1 MTSRN
6 PNHHHRHLVELAS
19 LLATAGLAD
28 AFADVFGL
36 KRHGSTALIAL
47 GVALIAGTVGHHIW
61 LRRRDHAPPAKSTLS
76 TEIRVSP
83 AAVPATASAEAAG
96 SAEAAQSAKSA
107 GGGSTSVFWRVRAE
121 IDNTPGRLAVL
132 AGALSAAGANI
143 HALEVHPAPNG
154 VIDQFLIEASE
165 DTSADRLCA
174 AVNAVGGR
182 YAHAVPTDV
191 LALLDG
197 PTHALELAARLVREP
212 GSFAAVFTELL
223 DAGSLTIDAA
233 EPSATH
239 AADPAD
245 AWIDG
250 PTLTLRTAAGTTV
263 TATRPGMPF
272 TATELSRARM
282 LLELSEAASATL
294 EV

>member
-47 GVALIAGTVGHHIW
+47 GVALVVGTVGHHIW
-61 LRRRDHAPPAKSTLS
+61 LRRRDHAPPALS
-76 TEIRVSP
+76 TEIEVSP
-83 AAVPATASAEAAG
+83 TGVTTASPAD
-96 SAEAAQSAKSA
+96 
-107 GGGSTSVFWRVRAE
+107 GGSTSVFWRVRAE

-132 AGALSAAGANI
+132 AGALTAAGANI
-143 HALEVHPAPNG
+143 HALEVHPAPDG

-165 DTSADRLCA
+165 DTSAERLCA

-212 GSFAAVFTELL
+212 GSFAAVFTEML

-233 EPSATH
+233 GPAATH
-239 AADPAD
+239 TANAAD

-250 PTLTLRTAAGTTV
+250 TTLTLRTAAGTTL

-272 TATELSRARM
+272 TATELSRART

>member
-1 MTSRN
+1 MTSRS

-47 GVALIAGTVGHHIW
+47 GVALLAGTVGHHIW
-61 LRRRDHAPPAKSTLS
+61 LRRRDHAPPALS
-76 TEIRVSP
+76 AEIEVSP
-83 AAVPATASAEAAG
+83 TGVPAASRTD
-96 SAEAAQSAKSA
+96 
-107 GGGSTSVFWRVRAE
+107 GGSTSVFWRVRAE

-165 DTSADRLCA
+165 ETSAERLCA

-212 GSFAAVFTELL
+212 GSFAAVFTEML
-223 DAGSLTIDAA
+223 DADSLTIDAA
-233 EPSATH
+233 EAAATH
-239 AADPAD
+239 AANAAD

-250 PTLTLRTAAGTTV
+250 TTLTLRTAAGTTV
-263 TATRPGMPF
+263 SATRPGMPF
-272 TATELSRARM
+272 TATELSRART